1 MALEDDILKLL
12 KAEGYRVNETIRDAL
27 NDFVGILE
35 DEMESLDEAT
45 TDDEDLDDDDE
56 EDD

>member
-27 NDFVGILE
+27 DEFVEILNDETEDMEDDPEDTE
-35 DEMESLDEAT
+35 DEEPV
-45 TDDEDLDDDDE
+45 E
-56 EDD
+56 ED